1 MKSMFQ
7 NEFNNFISSNEEHIY
22 LLNAV
27 GFLEEVTLNIV
38 AFEKEVELEVKVE
51 FDSSGNIIDM
61 DVKEKNGNEVSL
73 LADDIVSELNCYTKK
88 EDIYNNLLLV
98 IGTVGW
104 KQFRYKKIQSD
115 NEIEKAL
122 AKLAI

>member
-7 NEFNNFISSNEEHIY
+7 NEFNNFMSSNEEHIY

-27 GFLEEVTLNIV
+27 GFLEEVTLNLI

-61 DVKEKNGNEVSL
+61 DVKEKNGNEVRL
-73 LADDIVSELNCYTKK
+73 LADNIVSELNCYTKK

-104 KQFRYKKIQSD
+104 KQFLHKKIQSD